1 MTDTI
6 DPEWMPAWQLRRMMA
21 DRALSPVELMH
32 TTLERT
38 DRLGPILNPFL
49 TVARD
54 RALLEAA
61 EAEAA
66 IRRGDELGPLHGIPV
81 SIKDVFWTRG
91 LRTTYGSALFA
102 DFVPSEDATFVRRLR
117 EAGAIIFAKTN
128 TSEFS
133 QFRRTLNLVSNEC
146 VTPWDDGL
154 ERSSA
159 GSSGGS
165 AVAVAAG
172 LGPVSIGSDG
182 GGSIR
187 IPSSVNGVFG
197 FATSRGRVPVGPAT
211 YHSPMTQ
218 LGPITRDVLDAADTL
233 AVITAGA
240 LDYRSTIDE
249 GVRGLRIAW
258 TPDLGYISPL
268 EPDVLDVAH
277 EAAMTFSELG
287 AILDE
292 PDLRLPNVYDP
303 FERGRGLSITR
314 RGGTESEKLPGVPT
328 YEEFISKISADP
340 MKFAQLTAY
349 VQSLRTGLQQPSIL
363 EYANSL
369 SPAVRRRIPE
379 DLDTVFEHFDLIACP
394 VAGFPAF
401 TANDSRLNWT
411 NYTSYTLLVNVAGF
425 AGCSIPAGYVNG
437 LPVGLQLFA
446 PPEREPLLLRA
457 ARALERARPWS
468 DVRPPVH

>member
-1 MTDTI
+1 MTDTFE
-6 DPEWMPAWQLRRMMA
+6 PEWTPAWQLRQLMA
-21 DRALSPVELMH
+21 DRTLSAVELMH
-32 TTLERT
+32 TILERT
-38 DRLGPILNPFL
+38 DRLGPVLNPFI
-49 TVARD
+49 TVARE
-54 RALLEAA
+54 RALAEAA
-61 EAEAA
+61 EADAA
-66 IRRGDELGPLHGIPV
+66 IRRGEDLGPLHGIPISV
-81 SIKDVFWTRG
+81 KDVFWTEG
-91 LRTTYGSALFA
+91 LRTTYGSALLD
-102 DFVPSEDATFVRRLR
+102 DFVPDEDATFVRRLR
-117 EAGAIIFAKTN
+117 EAGAIVFAKTN

-133 QFRRTLNLVSNEC
+133 QFRRVLNMISGEC
-146 VTPWDDGL
+146 VTPWDESL

-218 LGPITRDVLDAADTL
+218 LGPITRDVRDAADVL
-233 AVITAGA
+233 AVMTSAA
-240 LDYRSTIDE
+240 VDYRSTIDD
-249 GVRGLRIAW
+249 GVRDLRIAW
-258 TPDLGYISPL
+258 TPDFGYITPL

-277 EAAMTFSELG
+277 EAATAFIELG
-287 AILDE
+287 ATVDE
-292 PDLRLPNVYDP
+292 SDLRLPNVYDP
-303 FERGRGLSITR
+303 FERGAGLSITR
-314 RGGTESEKLPGVPT
+314 NGGPASEKLPDVPS
-328 YEEFISKISADP
+328 YEEFITEISTDP
-340 MKFAQLTAY
+340 AQFARLSAY
-349 VQSLRTGLQQPSIL
+349 VKNLRTGLQQPSML

-379 DLDTVFEHFDLIACP
+379 DLDSVFDRYDVIACP

-401 TANDSRLNWT
+401 VANDPRLNWT

-425 AGCSIPAGYVNG
+425 AGCSIPAGYVDG

-446 PPEREPLLLRA
+446 PPEREPLLIRA
-457 ARALERARPWS
+457 ARAFERARPWS